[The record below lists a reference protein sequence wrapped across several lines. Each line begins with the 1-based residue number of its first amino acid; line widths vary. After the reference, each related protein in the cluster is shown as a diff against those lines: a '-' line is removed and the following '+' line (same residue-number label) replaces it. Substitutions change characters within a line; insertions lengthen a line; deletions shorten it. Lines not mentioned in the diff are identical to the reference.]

1 MAWFL
6 KEGTELVRRQEE
18 AVCGRWKKVC
28 FQETVRRPRLKQ
40 GLRAEELWKGGG
52 VNSGPCYGR
61 RRTRKGSSLG
71 VVGNRGPAETDE

>member
-1 MAWFL
+1 M
-6 KEGTELVRRQEE
+6 
-18 AVCGRWKKVC
+18 C